1 MGMNI
6 FLIGGV
12 LVVGAGEVSNCPSY
26 PHNRFSV
33 WQQKGPQ

>member
-12 LVVGAGEVSNCPSY
+12 LVVGAGEANNCPPSY
-26 PHNRFSV
+26 PHNSYSIR
-33 WQQKGPQ
+33 QEGPL